1 MPARPRT
8 NDPCRG
14 PIGVSEFNWD
24 LKATDTAADGSA
36 RPSNDAFPTRRQLRE
51 RASQAAKS
59 SGPVPRALRHAT
71 PTTVAVAAKR
81 AKRPL
86 LPKIVS
92 ISAMLGAGALLVAT
106 SLPAVALHASAADA
120 STAGLPAHSKV
131 QGQSLAVSDS
141 IAETAP
147 VRDAYT
153 VVNIAAQARM
163 KNANQSFLYTNDI
176 NGTIQWPFP
185 DPVPVSSGFGARH
198 VANCSFCS
206 TFHEG
211 VDFVP
216 PAGTTI
222 DSIAAGVVS
231 QAGTTGPF
239 GNHVMIDHV
248 INGQK
253 VQSLYAHMISGSI
266 KVVVGQ
272 QVTVAQ
278 PLGLLG
284 STGNATGPHLHLEI
298 HLDGTPVDPF
308 AWLKANA
315 N

>member
-1 MPARPRT
+1 LRQ
-8 NDPCRG
+8 
-14 PIGVSEFNWD
+14 
-24 LKATDTAADGSA
+24 SA
-36 RPSNDAFPTRRQLRE
+36 P
-51 RASQAAKS
+51 
-59 SGPVPRALRHAT
+59 AT
-71 PTTVAVAAKR
+71 PATHTSTAKR
-81 AKRPL
+81 AKGRL
-86 LPKIVS
+86 LPKIIS

-106 SLPAVALHASAADA
+106 SLPSVALNASAADA
-120 STAGLPAHSKV
+120 STAGLPVHSKV
-131 QGQSLAVSDS
+131 QSQSLAVADTV
-141 IAETAP
+141 AETFP
-147 VRDAYT
+147 TRDAYT
-153 VVNIAAQARM
+153 VVNLAAQARM
-163 KNANQSFLYTNDI
+163 KSANPSFLYTNDT

-211 VDFVP
+211 LDFVP

-278 PLGLLG
+278 PIGLLG
-284 STGNATGPHLHLEI
+284 STGNSTGPHLHLEI

>member
-1 MPARPRT
+1 VSDLNWNAKAG
-8 NDPCRG
+8 DP
-14 PIGVSEFNWD
+14 
-24 LKATDTAADGSA
+24 AADGSA
-36 RPSNDAFPTRRQLRE
+36 RQSNDAFPTRRELRE
-51 RASQAAKS
+51 RASLASKS
-59 SGPVPRALRHAT
+59 SVPSLRAPHLASST
-71 PTTVAVAAKR
+71 AVGHPAKR
-81 AKRPL
+81 AKRRL
-86 LPKIVS
+86 LPTIVS
-92 ISAMLGAGALLVAT
+92 IGAMLGAGALLVAT
-106 SLPAVALHASAADA
+106 SLPAVALHAPEADA
-120 STAGLPAHSKV
+120 STSGLPAQSRVHS
-131 QGQSLAVSDS
+131 QSLAVSDAV
-141 IAETAP
+141 AEALP

-153 VVNIAAQARM
+153 VVNLAAQGRM
-163 KNANQSFLYTNDI
+163 KNANQSFLYTNDT

-185 DPVPVSSGFGARH
+185 DPVPISSGFGARH
-198 VANCSFCS
+198 VTNCSFCS

-211 VDFVP
+211 LDFVP
-216 PAGTTI
+216 PVGTTI

-239 GNHVMIDHV
+239 GNHVMVDHV
-248 INGQK
+248 IDGQK

-284 STGNATGPHLHLEI
+284 STGNSTGPHLHLEI